1 MRKELGSLKSLLKAV
16 TFQTV
21 IAWVLAT
28 CIYQIG
34 SRIEN
39 GLFNITDGVF
49 IFIIIV
55 IIILMNRS
63 IFGKTECRCGN
74 CYKNIQKT

>member
-49 IFIIIV
+49 IV